1 MLSDGVLVG
10 VTKLDHSK
18 KASLDWTVPTT
29 GNLAVTPKLQVVSN
43 PSKNKTLQEED
54 ILLLEPNG
62 ARASVNGKKSVCQR
76 VVDFLFGW
84 S

>member
-1 MLSDGVLVG
+1 MLSDGVLLG

-29 GNLAVTPKLQVVSN
+29 EKFPTICLS
-43 PSKNKTLQEED
+43 SKNKTLQEED

-62 ARASVNGKKSVCQR
+62 ARARINGTKSVCQQ